1 VKPTNTFSGLYT
13 IIKIIKMNKQQP
25 KILNLANLL
34 TLSRV
39 AAIPIL
45 VILLL
50 FEARTTSILAAL
62 LFLAATLTDLLD
74 GFLARRRKLVTN
86 FGRFLDPLADKL
98 LNSAALIMLI
108 PLGRVAA
115 WMVFLI
121 IGRDLAVTGLRAI
134 ASTEGIV
141 IDASLLGKRKTLTQ
155 NIAICLLLAHYPIW
169 FLNLHTYGTFLL
181 WVALVITYW
190 SGIAYFIKF
199 YKVVGADTGRS
210 VTGK

>member
-1 VKPTNTFSGLYT
+1 
-13 IIKIIKMNKQQP
+13 MNKQQP

>member
-50 FEARTTSILAAL
+50 FEVRTTSILAAL